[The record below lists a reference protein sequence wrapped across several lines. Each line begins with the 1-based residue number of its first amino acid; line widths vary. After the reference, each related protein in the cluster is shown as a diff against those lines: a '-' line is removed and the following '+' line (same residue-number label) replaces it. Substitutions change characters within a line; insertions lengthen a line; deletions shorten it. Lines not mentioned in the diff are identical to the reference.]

1 MADVNALS
9 SLYPQPVAPQANTNA
24 LAGDPARAVG
34 LLGAL
39 QDIALKRQQFDAL
52 AQQPAAALQGQNIS
66 NTTAQNEQNEKA
78 AQIVAHYLGTLP
90 DNASKDDIYRMK
102 AAIRAV
108 HPNISAQTI
117 NTMADIALREPTGIK
132 GGLATLRTM
141 GVSPETMVSRVT
153 GPPAPS
159 GAPTTV
165 PATTAIR
172 SGQLETGLAPGESG
186 LAESASTRAA
196 KLQASASTSPQYHAD
211 LENLKADSKIL
222 DNLGG
227 PTFETEKKLNQLAAR
242 LGGFGITMTP
252 DQLKAGESFDKIA
265 NQISLNQSQL
275 FHGSDA
281 GLHTVVGANPSTSM
295 SKFGR
300 EGVIDMLHGNQDAI
314 DVTRKAWLAARANG
328 AKPGDYDLFAER
340 MGQEIDPRVF
350 QFNRLSRENQ
360 QKFLSQM
367 DSSDLKEFEDKYKN
381 AIAHK
386 WVKPLKAPEK
396 SAGDGK

>member
-1 MADVNALS
+1 MADNALS
-9 SLYPQPVAPQANTNA
+9 SLYPQPAQPSQNLLSGDPSKVIGIVNA
-24 LAGDPARAVG
+24 LNQQKLFNATYPAVSE
-34 LLGAL
+34 
-39 QDIALKRQQFDAL
+39 
-52 AQQPAAALQGQNIS
+52 QPAAALQGQDIS
-66 NTTAQNEQNEKA
+66 NVSAQNKQNEDA
-78 AQIVAHYLGTLP
+78 AQIVAHHLGTLP
-90 DNASKDDIYRMK
+90 DNAKPEDFYRMK
-102 AAIRAV
+102 AAIRAI
-108 HPNISAQTI
+108 HPNIPASTI
-117 NTMADIALREPTGIK
+117 NTVADVALREPSGLKNGI
-132 GGLATLRTM
+132 ATLRTM
-141 GVSPETMVSRVT
+141 GISPEAMVSRVQ
-153 GPPAPS
+153 GPPSGS

-165 PATTAIR
+165 PVTSAVRTGAM
-172 SGQLETGLAPGESG
+172 ETGLAPGEAG
-186 LAESASTRAA
+186 LSESAAGRAA
-196 KLQASASTSPQYHAD
+196 KLQSTASSSPQYHAD

-227 PTFETEKKLNQLAAR
+227 PTFETEKKLNQLASR

-252 DQLKAGESFDKIA
+252 EQLKAGESFDKIA
-265 NQISLNQSQL
+265 NQISLNQSQS

-350 QFNRLSRENQ
+350 QFNRLNRDNQ

-367 DSSDLKEFEDKYKN
+367 DPGDLKDFEDKFKN
-381 AIAHK
+381 AVSKK
-386 WVKPLKAPEK
+386 WVKPLKGADNAK
-396 SAGDGK
+396 

>member
-1 MADVNALS
+1 MPDIAAPT
-9 SLYPQPVAPQANTNA
+9 YPTYQPTQNNA
-24 LAGDPARAVG
+24 LASDPAKVVG
-34 LLGAL
+34 LMGAL
-39 QDIALKRQQFDAL
+39 NQQKLFNATFP
-52 AQQPAAALQGQNIS
+52 AVSQQPEAALQGQNIA
-66 NTTAQNEQNEKA
+66 NTTSQNSQNEAA
-78 AQIVAHYLGTLP
+78 AQIVAHHLGTLP
-90 DNASKDDIYRMK
+90 DNASRDDFFRMK
-102 AAIRAV
+102 AAIRAI
-108 HPNISAQTI
+108 HPNIPASTI
-117 NTMADIALREPTGIK
+117 NTVADIALREPRGIK
-132 GGLATLRTM
+132 QGIATLRTM
-141 GVSPETMVSRVT
+141 GTSPESMVSPET
-153 GPPAPS
+153 GPPSAS
-159 GAPTTV
+159 GAPTV
-165 PATTAIR
+165 IRHTTAIR
-172 SGQLETGLAPGESG
+172 GGGFETGLAPGEAG
-186 LAESASTRAA
+186 LSESAAGRAA
-196 KLQASASTSPQYHAD
+196 KLQSSASTSPQYHAD

-227 PTFETEKKLNQLAAR
+227 PTFEVEKKLNQLSGR

-252 DQLKAGESFDKIA
+252 EQLKAGESFDKIA

-314 DVTRKAWLAARANG
+314 DATRKAWLAARANG

-350 QFNRLSRENQ
+350 QFNRLNRENQ

-367 DSSDLKEFEDKYKN
+367 DPGDMKEFEGKFKN
-381 AIAHK
+381 ALSHK

-396 SAGDGK
+396 TTTDAGK